1 MGFFNYKAKEMEGE
15 DENGRGKITPEKAMK
30 MLNSEGMSVSLEEA
44 KAILDFMRK
53 LANIAVSKF
62 LEL

>member
-1 MGFFNYKAKEMEGE
+1 MEGG

-30 MLNSEGMSVSLEEA
+30 MLNSEGMNVSLEEA

>member
-1 MGFFNYKAKEMEGE
+1 MEGG
-15 DENGRGKITPEKAMK
+15 DGRGKITPEKAMK
-30 MLNSEGMSVSLEEA
+30 MLNSEGMNVSLEEA